1 MHKMCLSDAK
11 DDVEIVFNETD
22 LARLPDRLEQA
33 RHAQKHVLV
42 WDQDGM
48 VGLYY
53 DGLYFDFTQS
63 MVEVALSE
71 KLEVSTA
78 LDKSLRLLR
87 SNLVSAM
94 CSGTGMILNLG
105 MLAPNFH
112 RVYTSD
118 EQFPASKIFDY
129 SWWRK
134 HPNHRTYLQQ
144 AVGEQQQ

>member
-1 MHKMCLSDAK
+1 
-11 DDVEIVFNETD
+11 
-22 LARLPDRLEQA
+22 
-33 RHAQKHVLV
+33 
-42 WDQDGM
+42 M

-118 EQFPASKIFDY
+118 E
-129 SWWRK
+129 
-134 HPNHRTYLQQ
+134 
-144 AVGEQQQ
+144 